1 MCTDNA
7 DSTPYINGDARNII
21 SIDKSDIDDN
31 ATIPQLETK
40 ANKMEENILTA
51 IQDILYEPPPT
62 RQTIVNDKS
71 TTSSNLTMDTCMH
84 VVESN
89 MVKKNWKLR

>member
-1 MCTDNA
+1 
-7 DSTPYINGDARNII
+7 
-21 SIDKSDIDDN
+21 
-31 ATIPQLETK
+31 
-40 ANKMEENILTA
+40 MEENILTA